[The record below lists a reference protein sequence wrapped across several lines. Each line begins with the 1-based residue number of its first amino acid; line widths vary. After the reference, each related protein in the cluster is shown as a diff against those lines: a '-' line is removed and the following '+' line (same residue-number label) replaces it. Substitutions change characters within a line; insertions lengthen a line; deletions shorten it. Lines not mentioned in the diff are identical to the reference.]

1 MGRRD
6 AASPGWIREGIL
18 TMFAV
23 IDQIPAGFRDAAATW
38 ETGFATIAIHLLYL
52 LALLGFA
59 WEVIVL
65 AIQRTPLEGYLP
77 MLVRQAIMVG
87 LFVWF
92 IDNSQWIA
100 MSVIDSFRKAGTD
113 VSGLSSLIHP
123 SDMLNSGLHLFRA
136 ITSKMTAF
144 DVAKS
149 MAMWFMAGIILA
161 CFAWMAVLY
170 ILALVEMYLVVA
182 TIPLFVAW
190 GGTSWTRGVALN
202 ALRYPIAAGAKLL
215 MLMLIAGVLNRLVV
229 DWVAAFETG
238 GAGDVDVLFGFS
250 LIAVAMTHS
259 IPALVAGMINGSAST
274 AGHGLMTAVSN
285 FRTGAG
291 MAGKGIAAATGTGAL
306 VGAAGGLALAQRA
319 ASGAEPASGALGKLG
334 SGAKLA
340 LETMNN
346 SFAGVGAAQT
356 DKMSG
361 RVSSHA
367 SSTWAAAAGMR
378 DTTRHLRS
386 EAGRPKP
393 SPEEV
398 SNTLD

>member
-1 MGRRD
+1 
-6 AASPGWIREGIL
+6 
-18 TMFAV
+18 MFPI
-23 IDQIPAGFRDAAATW
+23 IDQIPAGFRAAAHGW
-38 ETGFATIAIHLLYL
+38 ETGFATIGMHLLYL

-65 AIQRTPLEGYLP
+65 ALQRTPLEGYLP

-100 MSVIDSFRKAGTD
+100 MSVIDSFRLAGTQ
-113 VSGLSSLIHP
+113 VTGLPFELHP
-123 SDMLNSGLHLFRA
+123 SSMLNGGLNLFKA
-136 ITSKMTAF
+136 ITANIEVFSVVKALGTF
-144 DVAKS
+144 
-149 MAMWFMAGIILA
+149 FMAIVILA
-161 CFAWMAVLY
+161 LFAWITVLY

-190 GGTSWTRGVALN
+190 GGTTWTRGVALN

-215 MLMLIAGVLNRLVV
+215 TLMLIAGVLNRFVM
-229 DWVAAFETG
+229 DWVASFEANT
-238 GAGDVDVLFGFS
+238 ANDVDVLFGFS
-250 LIAVAMTHS
+250 LVAAALTHS

-291 MAGKGIAAATGTGAL
+291 MAGKGIAAASGAGAL

-319 ASGAEPASGALGKLG
+319 ASGAEPASGALDRLG

-346 SFAGVGAAQT
+346 SFAGVGGAQT

-367 SSTWAAAAGMR
+367 STTWAAAAGMR

-398 SNTLD
+398 SNTLDG

>member
-1 MGRRD
+1 MIY
-6 AASPGWIREGIL
+6 SI
-18 TMFAV
+18 
-23 IDQIPAGFRDAAATW
+23 IDQIPAGFRAAVHGW
-38 ETGFATIAIHLLYL
+38 ETGFATIGLHLLYL

-65 AIQRTPLEGYLP
+65 ALQRTPLEGYLP

-100 MSVIDSFRKAGTD
+100 MSVIDSFRLAGTQVTGLPSQIYPSTMLD
-113 VSGLSSLIHP
+113 NGVS
-123 SDMLNSGLHLFRA
+123 LFRA
-136 ITSKMTAF
+136 IKSTASIF
-144 DVAKS
+144 NLDEAL
-149 MAMWFMAGIILA
+149 AILFMAVVILA
-161 CFAWMAVLY
+161 CFAWIAVLY

-190 GGTSWTRGVALN
+190 GGTTWTRGVALN
-202 ALRYPIAAGAKLL
+202 ALRYPVAAGAKLL
-215 MLMLIAGVLNRLVV
+215 TLMLLAGVLNRLVT
-229 DWVAAFETG
+229 DWVTAFE
-238 GAGDVDVLFGFS
+238 AANKANDIDVLFGFS
-250 LIAVAMTHS
+250 LVAAALTHS

-291 MAGKGIAAATGTGAL
+291 MAGKGIAAASGAGAL